1 MEINRS
7 NVFEI
12 VNKASLQPDK
22 DYGQN
27 FLVEP
32 KVSKR
37 IVDSLIIAKED
48 NVIEVGP
55 GLGSLTH
62 YLSLYKNNIDI
73 VDIDKRMTD
82 FLRIVY
88 QDPHIKIIENDIRR
102 VNVSRYNKVIGNL
115 PYNITTETIQYFLL
129 NAVNA
134 KRMVFM
140 IQSETLDHFYDVS
153 GKEYGPTSVLIH
165 LLGNIE
171 KLFTVKA
178 GSFYPA
184 PKCSSVVFAINV
196 DSSKDREKAVK
207 AYKIA
212 KQLFNNRRK
221 TILNN
226 LNSYLSNKEL
236 ANKVCAD
243 LKIDPLL
250 RPEQLKP
257 EIYLSISEYLC
268 KKQRSLLK

>member
-7 NVFEI
+7 NIFEI
-12 VNKASLQPDK
+12 INKASLQPDK

-32 KVSKR
+32 EISNR
-37 IVDSLIIAKED
+37 IVQALNINNKD
-48 NVIEVGP
+48 NIIEVGP

-62 YLSLYKNNIDI
+62 CLSLSNGSITV
-73 VDIDKRMTD
+73 VDIDLRMTN
-82 FLRIVY
+82 FLKIVY
-88 QDPHIKIIENDIRR
+88 QDTKVNIMANDIRK
-102 VNVSRYNKVIGNL
+102 VDVSNYNKVIGNL
-115 PYNITTETIQYFLL
+115 PYNITTDAIQFFLL
-129 NAVNA
+129 NAVKA
-134 KRMVFM
+134 EKMVFM
-140 IQSETLDHFYDVS
+140 IQSETLNHFVDVS

-184 PKCSSVVFAINV
+184 PKCSSAVFAINI
-196 DSSKDREKAVK
+196 DTNKDRSKAILAFK
-207 AYKIA
+207 LS
-212 KQLFNNRRK
+212 KQLFLNRRK

-226 LNSYLSNKEL
+226 LVNYLKNKEL
-236 ANKVCAD
+236 ANKVCED
-243 LKIDPLL
+243 LKINPLS
-250 RPEQLKP
+250 RPEQLSP

-268 KKQRSLLK
+268 NK

>member
-7 NVFEI
+7 NIFEI
-12 VNKASLQPDK
+12 VNKANLKPDK

-32 KVSKR
+32 QVSEK
-37 IVDSLIIAKED
+37 IVNALNINDED
-48 NVIEVGP
+48 GVIEVGP

-62 YLSLYKNNIDI
+62 YLSLQKCRKTV
-73 VDIDKRMTD
+73 VDIDRRMVD
-82 FLRIVY
+82 FLKIVY
-88 QDPHIKIIENDIRR
+88 QDQNIEIVENDIRK
-102 VNVSRYNKVIGNL
+102 VDIKNYNKVLGNL

-129 NAVNA
+129 NAEKA
-134 KRMVFM
+134 ERMVFM
-140 IQSETLDHFYDVS
+140 IQSETFNHFYDVE
-153 GKEYGPTSVLIH
+153 GKEYGPSSVLIH

-184 PKCSSVVFAINV
+184 PKCSSTVFAINIDTRV
-196 DSSKDREKAVK
+196 DRFSAINAFKV
-207 AYKIA
+207 A
-212 KQLFNNRRK
+212 KQLFVNRRK

-226 LNSYLSNKEL
+226 LIGYLKNKDL
-236 ANKVCAD
+236 ANKLCVD
-243 LKIDPLL
+243 LNINPLS

-257 EIYLSISEYLC
+257 EIYLAISEYLC
-268 KKQRSLLK
+268 NK

>member
-7 NVFEI
+7 NIFEI
-12 VNKASLQPDK
+12 INKASLQPDK

-32 KVSKR
+32 EVSNK
-37 IVDSLIIAKED
+37 IVQALNINNKD

-62 YLSLYKNNIDI
+62 FLSLTDSTLTV
-73 VDIDKRMTD
+73 VDIDLRMTN
-82 FLRIVY
+82 FLKIVY
-88 QDPHIKIIENDIRR
+88 QNSDITIVENDIRK
-102 VNVSRYNKVIGNL
+102 VDVSNFNKIIGNL

-129 NAVNA
+129 NATKA
-134 KRMVFM
+134 EKMVFM
-140 IQSETLDHFYDVS
+140 IQSETLNHFVDIS

-165 LLGNIE
+165 LLGKIQ

-184 PKCSSVVFAINV
+184 PKCSSVVFAI
-196 DSSKDREKAVK
+196 DIDASKDRLKAINAFK
-207 AYKIA
+207 TS
-212 KQLFNNRRK
+212 KQLFLNRRK

-226 LNSYLSNKEL
+226 LVNYLKDKDM
-236 ANKVCAD
+236 ANKVCDD
-243 LKIDPLL
+243 LNINPLS
-250 RPEQLKP
+250 RPEQLSP
-257 EIYLSISEYLC
+257 EIYLAISEYLC
-268 KKQRSLLK
+268 NR

>member
-7 NVFEI
+7 NIFEI
-12 VNKASLQPDK
+12 INKASLQPDK

-32 KVSKR
+32 EVANK
-37 IVDSLIIAKED
+37 IVQALNINNKD

-62 YLSLYKNNIDI
+62 FLSLTDSSLTV
-73 VDIDKRMTD
+73 VDIDLRMTN
-82 FLRIVY
+82 FLKIVY
-88 QDPHIKIIENDIRR
+88 QNSDINIVENDIRK
-102 VNVSRYNKVIGNL
+102 VDVSNFNKIIGNL

-129 NAVNA
+129 NATKA
-134 KRMVFM
+134 EKMVFM
-140 IQSETLDHFYDVS
+140 IQSETLNHFVDIS

-165 LLGNIE
+165 LLGKIQ

-184 PKCSSVVFAINV
+184 PKCSSVVFAIDIDAN
-196 DSSKDREKAVK
+196 KDRLKAIN
-207 AYKIA
+207 AFKIS
-212 KQLFNNRRK
+212 KQLFLNRRK

-226 LNSYLSNKEL
+226 LVNYLKDKDM
-236 ANKVCAD
+236 ANKVCDD
-243 LKIDPLL
+243 LNINPLS
-250 RPEQLKP
+250 RPEQLSP
-257 EIYLSISEYLC
+257 EIYLAISEYLC
-268 KKQRSLLK
+268 NR

>member
-12 VNKASLQPDK
+12 INKASLQPDK

-32 KVSKR
+32 EISSR
-37 IVDSLIIAKED
+37 IVEALSINNKDH
-48 NVIEVGP
+48 VIEVGP

-62 YLSLYKNNIDI
+62 YLSLSNGLITV
-73 VDIDKRMTD
+73 VDIDLRMTN
-82 FLRIVY
+82 FLKIIY
-88 QDPHIKIIENDIRR
+88 QDSNINIIESDIRK
-102 VNVSRYNKVIGNL
+102 VDVSNYNKIIGNL
-115 PYNITTETIQYFLL
+115 PYNITTETIQYFLF
-129 NAVNA
+129 NANKA
-134 KRMVFM
+134 EKMVFM
-140 IQSETLDHFYDVS
+140 IQSETLNHFIDVS

-165 LLGNIE
+165 ILGNVE

-184 PKCSSVVFAINV
+184 PKCSSAVFAININPN
-196 DSSKDREKAVK
+196 KDRSKAIRAFK
-207 AYKIA
+207 LA
-212 KQLFNNRRK
+212 KQLFLNRRK

-226 LNSYLSNKEL
+226 LVNYLKDKEL
-236 ANKVCAD
+236 ANKVCEG
-243 LKIDPLL
+243 LNINPLS
-250 RPEQLKP
+250 RPEQLSP

-268 KKQRSLLK
+268 NK

>member
-7 NVFEI
+7 NIFEI
-12 VNKASLQPDK
+12 VNKADLKPDK

-32 KVSKR
+32 QICEK
-37 IVDSLIIAKED
+37 IVAAINIDENDK
-48 NVIEVGP
+48 VIEVGP

-62 YLSLYKNNIDI
+62 FLSLKKCEINA
-73 VDIDKRMTD
+73 VDIDRRMID
-82 FLRIVY
+82 FLSVVY
-88 QDPHIKIIENDIRR
+88 KDSNVKIIENDIR
-102 VNVSRYNKVIGNL
+102 KVDVYEYTKVVGNL

-129 NAVNA
+129 NARNT

-140 IQSETLDHFYDVS
+140 IQSETFAHFYDIE

-178 GSFYPA
+178 GSFYPV
-184 PKCSSVVFAINV
+184 PKCNSTVFAINIDARIDYLAAINAFKV
-196 DSSKDREKAVK
+196 
-207 AYKIA
+207 A
-212 KQLFNNRRK
+212 KQLFINRRK
-221 TILNN
+221 TIMNN
-226 LNSYLSNKEL
+226 LVNYLKDKDL
-236 ANKVCAD
+236 ANRVCDD
-243 LKIDPLL
+243 LNINPLA

-257 EIYLSISEYLC
+257 EIYLAISEYLS
-268 KKQRSLLK
+268 KKK

>member
-7 NVFEI
+7 NIFEI
-12 VNKASLQPDK
+12 INKASLQPDK

-32 KVSKR
+32 EVSNK
-37 IVDSLIIAKED
+37 IVQALNINNKD

-62 YLSLYKNNIDI
+62 FLSLTDSSLTV
-73 VDIDKRMTD
+73 VDIDLRMTN
-82 FLRIVY
+82 FLKIVY
-88 QDPHIKIIENDIRR
+88 QNSDINIVENDIRK
-102 VNVSRYNKVIGNL
+102 VDVSNFNKIIGNL

-129 NAVNA
+129 NATKA
-134 KRMVFM
+134 EKMVFM
-140 IQSETLDHFYDVS
+140 IQSETLNHFVDIS

-165 LLGNIE
+165 LLGKIQ

-184 PKCSSVVFAINV
+184 PKCSSVVFAIDIDAN
-196 DSSKDREKAVK
+196 KDRLKAIN
-207 AYKIA
+207 AFKIS
-212 KQLFNNRRK
+212 KQLFLNRRK

-226 LNSYLSNKEL
+226 LVNYLKDKDM
-236 ANKVCAD
+236 ANKVCDD
-243 LKIDPLL
+243 LNINPLS
-250 RPEQLKP
+250 RPEQLSP
-257 EIYLSISEYLC
+257 EIYLAISEYLC
-268 KKQRSLLK
+268 NR